1 MCYRHLDIL
10 RLFILLFFAWICYQ
24 RLTNPRKS
32 SIKPIKPTFI
42 KKNPRRNWQTKT
54 WMSVLM
60 KFVECPWREPSF
72 SRLYKV
78 RIRLVLFTCSRYTY
92 TLYGYINE
100 TCISMKKKMIHCY
113 LNNCVDPCF
122 CISVKD
128 LKKKKSYI
136 VFYNII

>member
-92 TLYGYINE
+92 TSYGYINE
-100 TCISMKKKMIHCY
+100 TCISMRKKNDTLLPQQLCWPLLLY
-113 LNNCVDPCF
+113 F
-122 CISVKD
+122 SERF
-128 LKKKKSYI
+128 KKKKRVTLSSI
-136 VFYNII
+136 T